1 MSEYDDAG
9 PVIWDVWLERA
20 TGLAVVVVIA
30 VGVLFLCGG
39 GR

>member
-1 MSEYDDAG
+1 MPECDDAG

-20 TGLAVVVVIA
+20 TLLAVAAVTA
-30 VGVLFLCGG
+30 VGVFFICGG